1 MYGKR
6 VVVIGNNL
14 LSEIL
19 SEILPVD
26 FKVVKISNKNNDTKV
41 PYYPNDVSS
50 GIMGQ
55 FLSDA
60 SLTNQ
65 YHSTK
70 KDVIFTE
77 LSFENNLDCFR
88 NALIEKYQSDS
99 DQIRELFSVIS
110 EIGME
115 WKKYINN
122 RFRKDP
128 SIFKLS
134 GKYGMIEMKN
144 LDSIFRLPEEAKN
157 LICSILPRNDVT
169 LAVFGGYLV
178 TQAFDIHCIE
188 NSLFEIISDHKKNE
202 AIVVDDIYDL
212 KQDFS
217 EDDVIVDCRQMS
229 KPEIKG
235 GYAKIIGLSEEI
247 PVNQMFFINSDS
259 YWIHIWNS
267 SIIEP
272 DDKTWNVEY
281 VMRGADD
288 DIQTIKKRIK
298 AIWNVNV
305 EFSEI
310 IDDDKAEEIFGVSVI
325 RGYNWAFNKSQTLKD
340 PMNLMR
346 APKGNVLNCEK
357 WGYAWFSAAYYVR
370 SILAND

>member
-1 MYGKR
+1 M
-6 VVVIGNNL
+6 
-14 LSEIL
+14 
-19 SEILPVD
+19 
-26 FKVVKISNKNNDTKV
+26 
-41 PYYPNDVSS
+41 
-50 GIMGQ
+50 
-55 FLSDA
+55 
-60 SLTNQ
+60 
-65 YHSTK
+65 
-70 KDVIFTE
+70 
-77 LSFENNLDCFR
+77 
-88 NALIEKYQSDS
+88 
-99 DQIRELFSVIS
+99 
-110 EIGME
+110 
-115 WKKYINN
+115 
-122 RFRKDP
+122 
-128 SIFKLS
+128 
-134 GKYGMIEMKN
+134 
-144 LDSIFRLPEEAKN
+144 PEEAKN

-298 AIWNVNV
+298 AIYTV
-305 EFSEI
+305 
-310 IDDDKAEEIFGVSVI
+310 
-325 RGYNWAFNKSQTLKD
+325 
-340 PMNLMR
+340 
-346 APKGNVLNCEK
+346 C
-357 WGYAWFSAAYYVR
+357 R
-370 SILAND
+370 STI